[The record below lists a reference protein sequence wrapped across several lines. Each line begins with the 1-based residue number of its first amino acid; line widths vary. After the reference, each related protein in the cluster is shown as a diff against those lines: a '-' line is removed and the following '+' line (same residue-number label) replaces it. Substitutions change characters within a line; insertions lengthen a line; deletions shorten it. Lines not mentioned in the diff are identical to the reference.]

1 MMLHT
6 EDFRELWSFGGEG
19 NLKAGGMNLKELEPE
34 ICLEVGFMFMEVL
47 FEIFLAMS
55 EESIGKAILF
65 WTFGEFFVTKGASEG
80 VGCICDDLRALRFI
94 LSFRGLA

>member
-1 MMLHT
+1 M
-6 EDFRELWSFGGEG
+6 
-19 NLKAGGMNLKELEPE
+19 KELEPE